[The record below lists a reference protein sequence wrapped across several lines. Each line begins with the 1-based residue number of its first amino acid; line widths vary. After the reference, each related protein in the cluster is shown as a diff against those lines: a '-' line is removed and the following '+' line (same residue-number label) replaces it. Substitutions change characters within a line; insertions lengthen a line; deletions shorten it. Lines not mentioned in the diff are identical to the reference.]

1 MTNVNAEQF
10 STQKEYYEYLRKLCL
25 KIKNNQLKIGQNVIK
40 TVYPFLRN
48 YKIEIEGDF
57 LYGDRSAIN
66 VKCNICC

>member
-40 TVYPFLRN
+40 TVYPFLRKGRFFFECLIFFQGN
-48 YKIEIEGDF
+48 YNGF
-57 LYGDRSAIN
+57 
-66 VKCNICC
+66 

>member
-48 YKIEIEGDF
+48 YKIEIEGE
-57 LYGDRSAIN
+57 
-66 VKCNICC
+66 